1 MIELIKT
8 LLADIVRKD
17 APNFRSEIFVKIA
30 ENKSQGDYASN
41 IAFLLAKTIHK
52 SPQIIAEEL
61 IRKLKSSSSAKA
73 MADKKEFSKI
83 EAQNG
88 FINFFLSE
96 ECLKHQLKEILNKKN
111 KYGNSDASKNYKIQI
126 EFISANP
133 TGPLTIGNGRGGF
146 YGDVLANIFETQG
159 YKITREFYVNDR
171 GGQILAL
178 GRSIKLAQGEKL
190 NLEKTELEN
199 LYKGNYINNLAR
211 QIDKN
216 FSVEEVGQ
224 KAVGLILNT
233 YIKPVI
239 KKLKIKYDVWFSEK
253 SLYRNGIYKKIM
265 GDLMQ
270 KDLVYEADGATWIK
284 TSKLGDSEDRVLI
297 KSNGDETYFMSDI
310 LYHLNKFEIRKFD
323 RVIDVWGADHHG
335 DMLRLIGVLK
345 VLGID
350 LERLTILLNQFVR
363 LVSGGKEFK
372 FSKRAGTFITLEE
385 LVDEVGLDAARF
397 FFLMYSLNTHM
408 DFDMALA
415 KERSQKNPVYYVQY
429 AHARIASILAK
440 IKNPMPTGRQEKS
453 KIKIT
458 PNSRAKLAT
467 GQAIQNL
474 KLLKTDAEL
483 NLIRK
488 LIEFPEILADIS
500 KNHEVHRLPRYAL
513 ELAREF
519 HNFYEKERVI
529 TEDKKLTF
537 ARLALVM
544 ATKIVLASALNL
556 MGIKAPD
563 KM

>member
-1 MIELIKT
+1 MTELIKT
-8 LLADIVRKD
+8 LLADITRKI
-17 APNFRSEIFVKIA
+17 APDFKGEILVKIM
-30 ENKSQGDYASN
+30 ENKNQGDYTSN
-41 IAFLLAKTIHK
+41 VAFALSKIFPPKVDQPRAEKK
-52 SPQIIAEEL
+52 SSQAIAEYL
-61 IRKLKSSSSAKA
+61 VDKLKKQKTK
-73 MADKKEFSKI
+73 DFSKI

-96 ECLKHQLKEILNKKN
+96 ECLKHQLEEILKKKN
-111 KYGNSDASKNYKIQI
+111 KYGNSNIGENYETQI

-146 YGDVLANIFETQG
+146 YGDALANILKTQG
-159 YKITREFYVNDR
+159 YKVTREFYVNDR

-178 GRSIKLAQGEKL
+178 GRSIKLVQGEKL
-190 NLEKTELEN
+190 NLEKTELDN
-199 LYKGNYINNLAR
+199 LYNGDYINDLAKK
-211 QIDKN
+211 IDKN
-216 FSVEEVGQ
+216 LSVEEAGH
-224 KAVGLILNT
+224 KAVSLILSA

-239 KKLKIKYDVWFSEK
+239 KKLKIKYNVWFSEK

-270 KDLVYEADGATWIK
+270 KDLIYEKDGATWIK

-310 LYHLNKFEIRKFD
+310 LYHLNKFQIRKFD
-323 RVIDVWGADHHG
+323 KVIDIWGADHHG
-335 DMLRLIGVLK
+335 DMLRLSGVLK

-350 LERLTILLNQFVR
+350 LERLIILLNQFVR

-440 IKNPMPTGRQEKS
+440 IKNQKS

-458 PNSRAKLAT
+458 N
-467 GQAIQNL
+467 QNL
-474 KLLKTDAEL
+474 KLLNAEPEL

-488 LIEFPEILADIS
+488 LIEFPEILSEIA
-500 KNHEVHRLPRYAL
+500 KNYEIHRLPRYAL

-529 TEDKKLTF
+529 TEDKKLTA
-537 ARLALVM
+537 ARLLLVM
-544 ATKIVLASALNL
+544 ATKIVLANALNI
-556 MGIKAPD
+556 MGIDTPE

>member
-1 MIELIKT
+1 MMELIKT
-8 LLADIVRKD
+8 LLADITRKI
-17 APNFRSEIFVKIA
+17 APDFKSEIIVKIT
-30 ENKSQGDYASN
+30 ENKNQGDYTSN
-41 IAFLLAKTIHK
+41 VAFTLSKILKK
-52 SPQIIAEEL
+52 SPQIAAEEL
-61 IRKLKSSSSAKA
+61 VKNLKSSMSA
-73 MADKKEFSKI
+73 KKEFSKI

-96 ECLKHQLKEILNKKN
+96 ECLEHQLEEILKKKN
-111 KYGNSDASKNYKIQI
+111 KYGNSNIGENYETQI

-146 YGDVLANIFETQG
+146 YGDALANILKTQG
-159 YKITREFYVNDR
+159 YKVTREFYVNDR

-178 GRSIKLAQGEKL
+178 GRSIKLVQGEKL
-190 NLEKTELEN
+190 NLEKTELDN
-199 LYKGNYINNLAR
+199 LYNGDYINDLAKK
-211 QIDKN
+211 IDKN
-216 FSVEEVGQ
+216 LSVEEAGH
-224 KAVGLILNT
+224 KAVSLILSA

-239 KKLKIKYDVWFSEK
+239 KKLKIKYNVWFSEK
-253 SLYRNGIYKKIM
+253 SLYKNGIYKKIM

-270 KDLVYEADGATWIK
+270 KDLIYEKDGATWIK

-310 LYHLNKFEIRKFD
+310 LYHLNKFQIRKFD
-323 RVIDVWGADHHG
+323 KVIDIWGADHHG
-335 DMLRLIGVLK
+335 DMLRLSGVLK

-350 LERLTILLNQFVR
+350 LERLIILLNQFVR

-440 IKNPMPTGRQEKS
+440 IKNQKS

-458 PNSRAKLAT
+458 K
-467 GQAIQNL
+467 QNL
-474 KLLKTDAEL
+474 KLLNTKPEL

-488 LIEFPEILADIS
+488 LIEYPEILSEIA
-500 KNHEVHRLPRYAL
+500 KNYEIHRLPRYAL

-529 TEDKKLTF
+529 TEDKNLTS
-537 ARLALVM
+537 ARLVLVT
-544 ATKIVLASALNL
+544 ATKIVLANTLNL
-556 MGIKAPD
+556 MGIKSPD

>member
-1 MIELIKT
+1 MTELIKT
-8 LLADIVRKD
+8 LLADITRKI
-17 APNFRSEIFVKIA
+17 APDFKGEILVKIM
-30 ENKSQGDYASN
+30 ENKNQGDYTSN
-41 IAFLLAKTIHK
+41 VAFALSKIFPPKVDQPRAEKK
-52 SPQIIAEEL
+52 SSQAIAEYL
-61 IRKLKSSSSAKA
+61 VDKLKKQKTK
-73 MADKKEFSKI
+73 DFSKI

-96 ECLKHQLKEILNKKN
+96 ECLKHQLEEILKKKN
-111 KYGNSDASKNYKIQI
+111 KYGNSNIGENYETQI

-146 YGDVLANIFETQG
+146 YGDALANILKTQG
-159 YKITREFYVNDR
+159 YKVTREFYVNDR

-178 GRSIKLAQGEKL
+178 GRSIKLVQGEKL
-190 NLEKTELEN
+190 NLEKTELDN
-199 LYKGNYINNLAR
+199 LYNGDYINDLAKK
-211 QIDKN
+211 IDKN
-216 FSVEEVGQ
+216 LSVEEAGH
-224 KAVGLILNT
+224 KAVSLILSA

-239 KKLKIKYDVWFSEK
+239 KKLKIKYNVWFSEK

-270 KDLVYEADGATWIK
+270 KDLIYEKDGATWIK

-310 LYHLNKFEIRKFD
+310 LYHLNKFQIRKFD
-323 RVIDVWGADHHG
+323 KVIDIWGADHHG
-335 DMLRLIGVLK
+335 DMLRLSGVLK

-350 LERLTILLNQFVR
+350 LERLIILLNQFVR

-440 IKNPMPTGRQEKS
+440 IKNQKS

-458 PNSRAKLAT
+458 K
-467 GQAIQNL
+467 QNL
-474 KLLKTDAEL
+474 KLLNTKPEL

-488 LIEFPEILADIS
+488 LIEYPEILSEIA
-500 KNHEVHRLPRYAL
+500 KNYEIHRLPRYAL

-529 TEDKKLTF
+529 TEDKKLTS
-537 ARLALVM
+537 ARLALIT
-544 ATKIVLASALNL
+544 ATKIVLANTLNL
-556 MGIKAPD
+556 MGIKTPD

>member
-1 MIELIKT
+1 MMELIKT
-8 LLADIVRKD
+8 LLADITRKI
-17 APNFRSEIFVKIA
+17 APDFKSEIIVKIT
-30 ENKSQGDYASN
+30 ENKNQGDYTSN
-41 IAFLLAKTIHK
+41 VAFTLSKILKK
-52 SPQIIAEEL
+52 SPQIAAEEL
-61 IRKLKSSSSAKA
+61 VKNLKSSMSA
-73 MADKKEFSKI
+73 KKEFSKI

-96 ECLKHQLKEILNKKN
+96 ECLEHQLEEILKKKN
-111 KYGNSDASKNYKIQI
+111 KYGNSNIGENYETQI

-146 YGDVLANIFETQG
+146 YGDALANILKTQG
-159 YKITREFYVNDR
+159 YKVTREFYVNDR

-178 GRSIKLAQGEKL
+178 GRSIKLVQGEKL
-190 NLEKTELEN
+190 NLEKTELDN
-199 LYKGNYINNLAR
+199 LYNGDYINDLAKK
-211 QIDKN
+211 IDKN
-216 FSVEEVGQ
+216 LSVEEAGH
-224 KAVGLILNT
+224 KAVSLILSA

-239 KKLKIKYDVWFSEK
+239 KKLKIKYNVWFSEK
-253 SLYRNGIYKKIM
+253 SLYKNGIYKKIM

-270 KDLVYEADGATWIK
+270 KDLIYEKDGATWIK

-310 LYHLNKFEIRKFD
+310 LYHLNKFQIRKFD
-323 RVIDVWGADHHG
+323 KVIDIWGADHHG
-335 DMLRLIGVLK
+335 DMLRLSGVLK

-350 LERLTILLNQFVR
+350 LERLIILLNQFVR

-440 IKNPMPTGRQEKS
+440 IKNQKS

-458 PNSRAKLAT
+458 K
-467 GQAIQNL
+467 QNL
-474 KLLKTDAEL
+474 KLLNTKPEL

-488 LIEFPEILADIS
+488 LIEYPEILSEIA
-500 KNHEVHRLPRYAL
+500 KNYEIHRLPRYAL

-529 TEDKKLTF
+529 TEDKNLTS
-537 ARLALVM
+537 ARLVLVT
-544 ATKIVLASALNL
+544 ATKIVLANTLNL
-556 MGIKAPD
+556 MGIKSTD

>member
-1 MIELIKT
+1 MMELIKT
-8 LLADIVRKD
+8 LLADITRKI
-17 APNFRSEIFVKIA
+17 APDFKSEILVKIM
-30 ENKSQGDYASN
+30 ENKNQGDYTSN
-41 IAFLLAKTIHK
+41 VAFVLSKIIKK
-52 SPQIIAEEL
+52 SPQLAAEEL
-61 IRKLKSSSSAKA
+61 AKKLKF
-73 MADKKEFSKI
+73 KEFSKI

-96 ECLKHQLKEILNKKN
+96 ECLKHQLGEIIKKKN
-111 KYGNSDASKNYKIQI
+111 KYGDSVIGKNYKIQV

-146 YGDVLANIFETQG
+146 YGDALANILETQG
-159 YKITREFYVNDR
+159 HKITREFYVNDR

-178 GRSIKLAQGEKL
+178 GRSVKLAQLRRSPKTKSELRPQASEGEVNDK
-190 NLEKTELEN
+190 N
-199 LYKGNYINNLAR
+199 LYRGNYINDLAKK
-211 QIDKN
+211 IDKKL
-216 FSVEEVGQ
+216 SVEEAGQ
-224 KAVGLILNT
+224 KAVNLILGA

-253 SLYRNGIYKKIM
+253 SLYRNGIYQRVM
-265 GDLMQ
+265 RDLMQ

-284 TSKLGDSEDRVLI
+284 TSKLGDTEDRVLI

-323 RVIDVWGADHHG
+323 NVIDVWGADHHG
-335 DMLRLIGVLK
+335 DMLRLSGVLR

-440 IKNPMPTGRQEKS
+440 IKNQKS

-458 PNSRAKLAT
+458 K
-467 GQAIQNL
+467 QNL
-474 KLLKTDAEL
+474 KLLNTKPEL

-488 LIEFPEILADIS
+488 LIEYPEILSEIA
-500 KNHEVHRLPRYAL
+500 KNYEIHRLPRYAL

-529 TEDKKLTF
+529 TEDKNLTS
-537 ARLALVM
+537 ARLVLVT
-544 ATKIVLASALNL
+544 ATKIVLANTLNL
-556 MGIKAPD
+556 MGIKSTD

>member
-1 MIELIKT
+1 MTELIKT
-8 LLADIVRKD
+8 LLADITRKI
-17 APNFRSEIFVKIA
+17 APDFKGEILVKIM
-30 ENKSQGDYASN
+30 ENKNQGDYTSN
-41 IAFLLAKTIHK
+41 VAFALSKIFPPKVDQPRAEKK
-52 SPQIIAEEL
+52 SSQAIAEYL
-61 IRKLKSSSSAKA
+61 VDKLKKQKTK
-73 MADKKEFSKI
+73 DFSKI

-96 ECLKHQLKEILNKKN
+96 ECLKHQLEEILKKKN
-111 KYGNSDASKNYKIQI
+111 KYGNSNIGENYETQI

-146 YGDVLANIFETQG
+146 YGDALANILKTQG
-159 YKITREFYVNDR
+159 YKVTREFYVNDR

-178 GRSIKLAQGEKL
+178 GRSIKLVQGEKL
-190 NLEKTELEN
+190 NLEKTELDN
-199 LYKGNYINNLAR
+199 LYNGDYINDLAKK
-211 QIDKN
+211 IDKN
-216 FSVEEVGQ
+216 LSVEEAGH
-224 KAVGLILNT
+224 KAVSLILSA

-239 KKLKIKYDVWFSEK
+239 KKLKIKYNVWFSEK

-270 KDLVYEADGATWIK
+270 KDLIYEKDGATWIK

-310 LYHLNKFEIRKFD
+310 LYHLNKFQIRKFD
-323 RVIDVWGADHHG
+323 KVIDIWGADHHG
-335 DMLRLIGVLK
+335 DMLRLSGVLK

-350 LERLTILLNQFVR
+350 LERLIILLNQFVR

-408 DFDMALA
+408 DFDMVLA

-440 IKNPMPTGRQEKS
+440 IKNQKS

-458 PNSRAKLAT
+458 N
-467 GQAIQNL
+467 QNL
-474 KLLKTDAEL
+474 KLLNAEPEL

-488 LIEFPEILADIS
+488 LIEFPEILSEIA
-500 KNHEVHRLPRYAL
+500 KNYEIHRLPRYAL

-529 TEDKKLTF
+529 TEDKKLTS
-537 ARLALVM
+537 ARLALIT
-544 ATKIVLASALNL
+544 ATKIVLANTLNL
-556 MGIKAPD
+556 MGIKTPD

>member
-1 MIELIKT
+1 MTELIKT
-8 LLADIVRKD
+8 LLADITRKI
-17 APNFRSEIFVKIA
+17 APDFKGEILVKIM
-30 ENKSQGDYASN
+30 ENKNQGDYTSN
-41 IAFLLAKTIHK
+41 VAFALSKIFPPKVDQPRAEKK
-52 SPQIIAEEL
+52 SSQAIAEYL
-61 IRKLKSSSSAKA
+61 VDKLKKQKTK
-73 MADKKEFSKI
+73 DFSKI

-96 ECLKHQLKEILNKKN
+96 ECLKHQLEEILKKKN
-111 KYGNSDASKNYKIQI
+111 KYGNSNIGENYETQI

-146 YGDVLANIFETQG
+146 YGDALANILETQG
-159 YKITREFYVNDR
+159 HKITREFYVNDR

-178 GRSIKLAQGEKL
+178 GRSIKLVQGEKL
-190 NLEKTELEN
+190 NLEKTELDN
-199 LYKGNYINNLAR
+199 LYNGDYINDLAKK
-211 QIDKN
+211 IDKN
-216 FSVEEVGQ
+216 LSVEEAGH
-224 KAVGLILNT
+224 KAVSLILSA

-239 KKLKIKYDVWFSEK
+239 KKLKIKYNVWFSEK

-270 KDLVYEADGATWIK
+270 KDLIYEKDGATWIK

-310 LYHLNKFEIRKFD
+310 LYHLNKFQIRKFD
-323 RVIDVWGADHHG
+323 KVIDIWGADHHG
-335 DMLRLIGVLK
+335 DMLRLSGVLK

-350 LERLTILLNQFVR
+350 LERLIILLNQFVR

-440 IKNPMPTGRQEKS
+440 IKNQKS

-458 PNSRAKLAT
+458 N
-467 GQAIQNL
+467 QNL
-474 KLLKTDAEL
+474 KLLNAEPEL

-488 LIEFPEILADIS
+488 LIEFPEILSEIA
-500 KNHEVHRLPRYAL
+500 KNYEIHRLPRYAL

-529 TEDKKLTF
+529 TEDKKLTA
-537 ARLALVM
+537 ARLLLVM
-544 ATKIVLASALNL
+544 ATKIVLANALNI
-556 MGIKAPD
+556 MGIDTPE

>member
-1 MIELIKT
+1 MELIKT
-8 LLADIVRKD
+8 LLADITRKI
-17 APNFRSEIFVKIA
+17 APDFKSEIIVKIT
-30 ENKSQGDYASN
+30 ENKNQGDYTSN
-41 IAFLLAKTIHK
+41 VAFTLSKILKK
-52 SPQIIAEEL
+52 SPQIAAEEL
-61 IRKLKSSSSAKA
+61 VKNLKSSMSA
-73 MADKKEFSKI
+73 KKEFSKI

-96 ECLKHQLKEILNKKN
+96 ECLEHQLEEILKKKN
-111 KYGNSDASKNYKIQI
+111 KYGNSNIGENYETQI

-146 YGDVLANIFETQG
+146 YGDALANILKTQG
-159 YKITREFYVNDR
+159 YKVTREFYVNDR

-178 GRSIKLAQGEKL
+178 GRSIKLVQGEKL
-190 NLEKTELEN
+190 NLEKTELDN
-199 LYKGNYINNLAR
+199 LYNGDYINDLAKK
-211 QIDKN
+211 IDKN
-216 FSVEEVGQ
+216 LSVEEAGH
-224 KAVGLILNT
+224 KAVSLILSA

-239 KKLKIKYDVWFSEK
+239 KKLKIKYNVWFSEK
-253 SLYRNGIYKKIM
+253 SLYKNGIYKKIM

-270 KDLVYEADGATWIK
+270 KDLIYEKDGATWIK

-310 LYHLNKFEIRKFD
+310 LYHLNKFQIRKFD
-323 RVIDVWGADHHG
+323 KVIDIWGADHHG
-335 DMLRLIGVLK
+335 DMLRLSGVLK

-350 LERLTILLNQFVR
+350 LERLIILLNQFVR

-440 IKNPMPTGRQEKS
+440 IKNQKS

-458 PNSRAKLAT
+458 K
-467 GQAIQNL
+467 QNL
-474 KLLKTDAEL
+474 KLLNTKPEL

-488 LIEFPEILADIS
+488 LIEYPEILSEIA
-500 KNHEVHRLPRYAL
+500 KNYEIHRLPRYAL

-529 TEDKKLTF
+529 TEDKNLTS
-537 ARLALVM
+537 ARLVLVT
-544 ATKIVLASALNL
+544 ATKIVLANTLNL
-556 MGIKAPD
+556 MGIKSPD